1 MVDWESISRE
11 VVSLF
16 TSLTDHPPMYII
28 SLDWNL
34 VCKDFNDEDGWTKW
48 TCDGNNLHTP
58 WEEYT
63 ASFLIF
69 SESGLHQMFYH
80 MDKRPEIKHLLELD
94 ELSKFKTIKS
104 RHDRLDIQIKREKD
118 FYIGKMEFL
127 DSHKLRFSE
136 EQWDYLSLRR
146 HILLGKKLVLE
157 EMKKLQAKQK
167 PLKKMKVQTKVK
179 TKAKTKS
186 KAKVKPKSK
195 PISVKVEKQPMIR
208 SDLHKDRRKPEQIL
222 VDDYEESIENAK
234 DDIKA
239 LKNRENRKLANNA
252 LEKMADAVTV
262 IKRCD
267 RDVHKQN
274 ERIKKLR
281 QQLLFTKRQHMR
293 KLAKKTKLEELDRKI
308 EMVDRMNEKELLVK
322 TQKVREFCGLR
333 EAILTIRTNEE
344 KLSPNEVNLLID
356 KAYLGEMQKDDIEKM
371 LKKLD
376 HYSEE

>member
-48 TCDGNNLHTP
+48 TCDGANLHTP

-94 ELSKFKTIKS
+94 EFSKFKTIKS

-118 FYIGKMEFL
+118 FYIGTMEFL
-127 DSHKLRFSE
+127 DSHKLKFSE

-157 EMKKLQAKQK
+157 EMKKLQVKSK
-167 PLKKMKVQTKVK
+167 TPKKMKVHTKVK
-179 TKAKTKS
+179 TKTKTKT
-186 KAKVKPKSK
+186 KIKPRSK
-195 PISVKVEKQPMIR
+195 PISVKVDKQPMIR
-208 SDLHKDRRKPEQIL
+208 SDIHKDRRKPEQIL

-234 DDIKA
+234 EDIKA

-252 LEKMADAVTV
+252 LEKMGDAVSV

-267 RDVHKQN
+267 RDVYRQN

-281 QQLLFTKRQHMR
+281 QQLLYTKRQPMR
-293 KLAKKTKLEELDRKI
+293 KLAKKTKLEELERKV

-371 LKKLD
+371 LKKLN
-376 HYSEE
+376 HYEEK